1 MARQRRFHAR
11 KGPACS
17 VCIHRDRARIE
28 ASRIAGVSLTNLAK
42 KFNVGRDAIFRHMA
56 HHVDDDLKAQYLA
69 EVPLKDLAEAAA
81 AEGVS
86 LIEYFSI
93 IRAALM
99 SQFQLAVAANDKN
112 GAAILAGR
120 LTEVLNAM
128 GRLTGEMGQLAANH
142 INITNNVAFL
152 QDHPAFA
159 KVQASLLRALAP
171 FPDARAA
178 VVTAL
183 RALDADNAPAA
194 RPTNPDMKLLE
205 LEATHA

>member
-81 AEGVS
+81 SEGVS
-86 LIEYFSI
+86 LIEYFGI

-99 SQFQLAVAANDKN
+99 SQFQLAVACNDRN

-120 LTEVLNAM
+120 LNEILNSL
-128 GRLTGEMGQLAANH
+128 GKLTGEILRAPAISNVVNTINFTASPVFLDLQQMLIRRLAA
-142 INITNNVAFL
+142 
-152 QDHPAFA
+152 HPEAM
-159 KVQASLLRALAP
+159 ASVVEGLR
-171 FPDARAA
+171 
-178 VVTAL
+178 
-183 RALDADNAPAA
+183 
-194 RPTNPDMKLLE
+194 E
-205 LEATHA
+205 LESRSAPHQAPPLTIEHQGGAHAVA